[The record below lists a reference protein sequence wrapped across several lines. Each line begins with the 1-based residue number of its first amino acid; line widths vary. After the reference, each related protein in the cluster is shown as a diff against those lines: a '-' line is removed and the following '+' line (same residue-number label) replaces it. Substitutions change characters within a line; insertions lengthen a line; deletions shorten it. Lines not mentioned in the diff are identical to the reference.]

1 MEYSLS
7 LILIIVLFKKANPL
21 SLSKDISFDTQVS
34 EDIYSTIP
42 FIRSINQNIF
52 ISNGVSGVIY
62 TPSNSSSTQFSP
74 GSVDELFPI
83 KGTSHPIVVGF
94 NDTTNYYLGYIKSDD
109 KKLYCQSNRF
119 YNDVTFDESLF
130 SIKAFNEQ
138 IISFITYQSLS
149 SSTTIGF
156 VDCSGTIS
164 STYQTILNTNNILG
178 YDIFVDSENKKISF
192 LLRKQVENIIMSYS
206 LDTVF
211 GQEYSEIHEE
221 LPSDIFYSENVNLS
235 NQIYIF
241 CYNIKDE
248 NNVYCLKMIY
258 ESGKIIKITEP
269 KSVLICTNVNTYFKM
284 NKLSSTK
291 VILSC
296 GTTSLSVQVI
306 DINFNIL
313 STQLQI
319 SVDNFNTFDITSYSE
334 NTIFIAGNYK
344 SNSDYLY
351 KGDLIFFSFDGEQCS
366 DNSITNFYSFYFS
379 ENAYH
384 SCTNNCLY
392 CSFQNS
398 KEVCSQCT
406 FGFNLIEY
414 EDSSIGCATE
424 STKPDNF
431 YLDSSTNKFIKCNM
445 FWYKDSNNE
454 TQCDQQ
460 CPSSYQYYTID
471 NKCLSSCDSLIFDT
485 YQCVDRCPDGYH
497 PDDLNQYCIPYDYI
511 EVNEDMNIT
520 TTYSKEDI
528 ISHIKFDDF
537 VSEGR
542 NIISNEGYILQVYP
556 STNSIEDN
564 SISSLS
570 LGACEDLLRKEHSI
584 SQSDPLII
592 VKFDIPNPQQISP
605 SVEYRVYDKEGNE
618 LSMDICKGVN
628 IEIGYP
634 IIDKE
639 KAQLSQGE
647 LMYRK
652 GFDVYNP
659 EDDFFNEKC
668 VSFSNSSTDVTIKDR
683 RENFFLNVTFCNNN
697 CVYNGIDYNTSKVQC
712 ECQISNQ
719 NKTTEVKTFTSFGNQ
734 LLEQTNLPLF
744 KCYKEATSFNNL
756 KSNIGF
762 YFCASSF
769 IVQLFLF
776 LIFLLCGFR
785 NIYSK
790 FCAKLDMIM
799 LSDFLSIDVNDF
811 NTENEDIDIDNCIYK
826 EAIEKEERNAITYF
840 IVLLLKQIE
849 PINIF
854 FFSGDYNLYP
864 IAISVLLFSLASDFT
879 MNALL
884 FSDDVISQRYQNQ
897 GELNPL
903 TTLLL
908 SFCSNVLGFLISA
921 IAMKMTSFESILEFF
936 SKEIKP
942 RSSYA
947 LKFKKIM
954 KVVKLKIYIYF
965 GFEFV
970 MMGIYLYFL
979 CSFCSVYKA
988 SQWNWFSN
996 GLTSMVISFVGTL
1009 CMSFLITLCR
1019 FVGLWWKSEKIY
1031 NVSLYLMR

>member
-7 LILIIVLFKKANPL
+7 VIIIIVLFKKSNLL
-21 SLSKDISFDTQVS
+21 SLSQDISFVTQANQ
-34 EDIYSTIP
+34 DIYSTIP

-52 ISNGVSGVIY
+52 ISNGVSGAIY
-62 TPSNSSSTQFSP
+62 TPSNSSSSEFSP
-74 GSVDELFPI
+74 GTVSELAPI
-83 KGTSHPIVVGF
+83 RGTSHPIVVGF
-94 NDTTNYYLGYIKSDD
+94 NDTTNYYLGYIKVDD
-109 KKLYCQSNRF
+109 KKLYCKGRSF
-119 YNDVTFDESLF
+119 YNDVTFDKSLF
-130 SIKAFNEQ
+130 SIKAYNEQ
-138 IISFITYQSLS
+138 IISFITYQSS
-149 SSTTIGF
+149 SSTTTSGF

-164 STYQTILNTNNILG
+164 STYQTTKNTVNILG
-178 YDIFVDSENKKISF
+178 YDIFVDSDNKKISF
-192 LLRKQVENIIMSYS
+192 LIRKQLENIILSYS
-206 LDTVF
+206 FVTAFV
-211 GQEYSEIHEE
+211 QEYSQIHEE
-221 LPSDIFYSENVNLS
+221 LPSDINYSENIYLS

-241 CYNIKDE
+241 CYNIINI
-248 NNVYCLKMIY
+248 NNVYCLKMQY
-258 ESGKIIKITEP
+258 DTGRIIKSTDP
-269 KSVLICTNVNTYFKM
+269 QSVLICTNENFYFKM

-296 GTTSLSVQVI
+296 GTTSLSVQII
-306 DINFNIL
+306 DINFHTL
-313 STQLQI
+313 SSQLQI
-319 SVDNFNTFDITSYSE
+319 SVDSFNSLDITSYSE
-334 NTIFIAGNYK
+334 NTIFIAGNYRS
-344 SNSDYLY
+344 SNGYLY
-351 KGDLIFFSFDGEQCS
+351 KGDLIFFSFEGEQCS
-366 DNSITNFYSFYFS
+366 DNSITNFYSFYLS

-384 SCTNNCLY
+384 SCSNNCLY
-392 CSFQNS
+392 CSFQIS
-398 KEVCSQCT
+398 KEVCSQCSI
-406 FGFNLIEY
+406 GFYLIEY
-414 EDSSIGCATE
+414 DDSSIECTTE

-445 FWYKDSNNE
+445 FWYKDLNNV
-454 TQCDQQ
+454 TQCEQK
-460 CPSSYQYYTID
+460 CPSNLQYYTI
-471 NKCLSSCDSLIFDT
+471 DT
-485 YQCVDRCPDGYH
+485 YQCVDSCPDGYQS
-497 PDDLNQYCIPYDYI
+497 DELNQYCIPYDYI
-511 EVNEDMNIT
+511 EVNDDMNIT
-520 TTYSKEDI
+520 TSYSKEEV

-570 LGACEDLLRKEHSI
+570 LGDCEEPLSKEHSI

-592 VKFDIPNPQQISP
+592 VKFDIPNPEQISP
-605 SVEYRVYDKEGNE
+605 SVEYKVYDKEGNE
-618 LSMDICKGVN
+618 LSMDICKGIN

-639 KAQLSQGE
+639 KAQLTLGE
-647 LMYRK
+647 SMYKK

-683 RENFFLNVTFCNNN
+683 RQNFFLNVTFCNNN
-697 CVYNGIDYNTSKVQC
+697 CVYNGIDYNTSKVKC
-712 ECQISNQ
+712 ECQISNE
-719 NKTTEVKTFTSFGNQ
+719 NKTTEVKTFNSFGNQ

-762 YFCASSF
+762 YFCASIF
-769 IVQLFLF
+769 IVQFFLF

-790 FCAKLDMIM
+790 FCTKLDMIYIKGM
-799 LSDFLSIDVNDF
+799 QNDFLTIDVNEIK
-811 NTENEDIDIDNCIYK
+811 NENEDIDNCIYK

-854 FFSGDYNLYP
+854 FFSGDYSLYP
-864 IAISVLLFSLASDFT
+864 IAISVLLFTLASDFT

-897 GELNPL
+897 GKLNPL

-908 SFCSNVLGFLISA
+908 SLCSNVLGFLISA
-921 IAMKMTSFESILEFF
+921 IAMKMTNFESILEFY
-936 SKEIKP
+936 SKEFKP

-954 KVVKLKIYIYF
+954 KVVKCKIYFYF

-988 SQWNWFSN
+988 SQWNWFTN
-996 GLTSMVISFVGTL
+996 GLTSMVISFAGTL
-1009 CMSFLITLCR
+1009 CMSFLITFCR
-1019 FVGLWWKSEKIY
+1019 FVGLCWKSEKIY
-1031 NVSLYLMR
+1031 NVSLYLTR